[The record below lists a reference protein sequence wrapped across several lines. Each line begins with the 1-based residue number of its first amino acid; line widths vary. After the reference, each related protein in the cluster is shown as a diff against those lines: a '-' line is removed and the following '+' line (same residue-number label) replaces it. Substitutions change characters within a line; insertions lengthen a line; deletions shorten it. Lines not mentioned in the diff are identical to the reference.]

1 MDVQQVMN
9 NICHTIKILLSFKW
23 FNLEVIHVVYAHGH
37 IFVILYFS
45 FFIVIKAK
53 ERVGI
58 SYRLY
63 MVAIIFFMV
72 SFPYKTDAPVA

>member
-1 MDVQQVMN
+1 M
-9 NICHTIKILLSFKW
+9 SFKW
-23 FNLEVIHVVYAHGH
+23 FNLEVIHIVYAHVH

-53 ERVGI
+53 ERVGV

-63 MVAIIFFMV
+63 LVAFISFMA
-72 SFPYKTDAPVA
+72 SFPYKTDALVA